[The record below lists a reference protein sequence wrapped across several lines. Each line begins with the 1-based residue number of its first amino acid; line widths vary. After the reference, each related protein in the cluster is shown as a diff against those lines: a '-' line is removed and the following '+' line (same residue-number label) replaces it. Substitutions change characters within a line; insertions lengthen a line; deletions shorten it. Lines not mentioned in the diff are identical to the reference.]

1 LFSRAEGRP
10 SVSEFEKRRVEPIDM
25 GLKSFARAVMT
36 WQSTGD

>member
-25 GLKSFARAVMT
+25 GLKGFAKRWM
-36 WQSTGD
+36 